1 MKSIVVYASRFGNTR
16 KLAEAI
22 ADELQAS
29 GNVRLVAADEA
40 SPILL
45 KETDLLVIGCPT
57 EGHRMMEP
65 VSRFFERIG
74 PTALH
79 GMAAVAFDTRLG
91 WPLWLS
97 GSAAAGTTK
106 RLRAAS
112 ARQVL
117 PSESFLVAGG
127 RTREETTLEA
137 GELERARAWARS
149 LPAVVEAERTAAAV
163 N

>member
-22 ADELQAS
+22 ADELQTS
-29 GNVRLVAADEA
+29 GSVRLVAADEA
-40 SPILL
+40 SPVLL

-91 WPLWLS
+91 WPPWLL
-97 GSAAAGTTK
+97 GSAAAEITK

-117 PSESFLVAGG
+117 PSESFLVAVG
-127 RTREETTLEA
+127 RTRNDA
-137 GELERARAWARS
+137 
-149 LPAVVEAERTAAAV
+149 
-163 N
+163 

>member
-1 MKSIVVYASRFGNTR
+1 MNSTVVYASRFGNTR

-22 ADELQAS
+22 ADELQS
-29 GNVRLVAADEA
+29 RGYVRLVAADEA

-45 KETDLLVIGCPT
+45 EGTDLLVVGCPT
-57 EGHRMMEP
+57 EGHGTMEP
-65 VSRFFERIG
+65 VSRFFERNG

-79 GMAAVAFDTRLG
+79 DMAAVAFDTRLG

-97 GSAAAGTTK
+97 GSAAAGITK
-106 RLRAAS
+106 RLRAAG

-117 PSESFLVAGG
+117 PPESFLVAGG

-137 GELERARAWARS
+137 GELERAKAWAGS
-149 LPAVVEAERTAAAV
+149 LPAMVKTERTAAAV
-163 N
+163 I